1 MRCARLADGTGPLY
15 PRDETPAM
23 TEIIN
28 LRQARK
34 RRERAEKERRAA
46 ENRRRFG
53 RKKTEVRQEDSE
65 RDNAERDWRGHEID
79 PDD

>member
-1 MRCARLADGTGPLY
+1 
-15 PRDETPAM
+15 M

-34 RRERAEKERRAA
+34 QRQRAEKERQAA

-53 RKKTEVRQEDSE
+53 RKKSETRQDDAE
-65 RDNAERDWRGHEID
+65 RNKMERDWRGHEID
-79 PDD
+79 RDD